1 MKNILVTGGSGFIGS
16 NIVNL
21 LIKKK
26 FRVFV
31 IDKKKSLNHKVKFI
45 KLDISNLKRVTKLT
59 KNIDYIYHLAGV
71 SDINKVKK
79 MPNQTIKDNIILTAN
94 LLEATRINKIKRFI
108 FASSI
113 YAHGKSGNLYTTSKL
128 AAENIIKNYS
138 LLYKIKYTILRYATA
153 YGTNNRG
160 VDVVSLFVKKAIKNK
175 KINVHS
181 NGKQTRDFIHAEDIA
196 YCSVKALDKKFE
208 NKTFTI
214 GNMKKIK
221 IIDLARTI
229 KRCIKTKSIIKTN
242 KKQKRFDDFNLDEI
256 KKIPSKNYFRY
267 KNKYSLKQGIEK
279 LYKEQI

>member
-1 MKNILVTGGSGFIGS
+1 M
-16 NIVNL
+16 
-21 LIKKK
+21 
-26 FRVFV
+26 
-31 IDKKKSLNHKVKFI
+31 DKVKQKALTFDDVLLLP
-45 KLDISNLKRVTKLT
+45 KYSDFLPSEASTQTKLT

-175 KINVHS
+175 KGRKITVEVDTLEQFRKINGLKFDTVLFDNMS
-181 NGKQTRDFIHAEDIA
+181 IKNLKAG
-196 YCSVKALDKKFE
+196 VK
-208 NKTFTI
+208 
-214 GNMKKIK
+214 
-221 IIDLARTI
+221 LAKNRYETEASGGVSL
-229 KRCIKTKSIIKTN
+229 KN
-242 KKQKRFDDFNLDEI
+242 I
-256 KKIPSKNYFRY
+256 KKIAET
-267 KNKYSLKQGIEK
+267 GIDRVSIGEITHSVRALDFK
-279 LYKEQI
+279 LEI